1 MTRVI
6 IAAVWCLAVI
16 GASAW
21 MTRPARRMAR
31 ACVRSGL
38 LPLILAGGVAQAGAS
53 EKLVNLPDAKLLSI
67 VSADITERQALATA
81 DFTREIYSEGC
92 TFTDEIDTYAIDD
105 YVRGTKALFN
115 GPASHVALAS
125 APQIAPDGTISYR
138 FKETLAFKIP
148 YLAPKVDLAGRVELK
163 RGSDGLI
170 SSSREFWDDSVA
182 EVLQHV
188 YF

>member
-1 MTRVI
+1 MRGILV
-6 IAAVWCLAVI
+6 AALVWCLEISGAVAWMRPANFARAVV
-16 GASAW
+16 ASA
-21 MTRPARRMAR
+21 A
-31 ACVRSGL
+31 
-38 LPLILAGGVAQAGAS
+38 ILGGVAQAGAG

-81 DFTREIYSEGC
+81 DFTREIYSESC
-92 TFTDEIDTYAIDD
+92 TFQDEIDTYDIDD

-125 APQIAPDGTISYR
+125 APQISPDGTISYR
-138 FKETLAFKIP
+138 FQETLAFKIP
-148 YLAPKVDLAGRVELK
+148 YLQPKVDLAGRVELK